1 MNLQLSA
8 VSRRSS
14 AFLLLINR
22 PGIVLMGF
30 ILLAFPVITIAEQAT
45 SDPRKMTFDPI
56 VFQPPKAEQV
66 VLSNGMTLYLLE
78 DHELPLISLQ
88 AMIRTGDIYEPADKI
103 GLAGLTGSVMR
114 SGGTQN
120 RKSDEIDE
128 MLDQIAAQLSVGIG
142 SLSGSASLDTLKK
155 DFDFGLTLLADIL
168 MHPAFEEE
176 KLTIAKNSVLEGI
189 RRRND
194 RPSSIATRAFWK
206 QLYGKDNPYGRDASL
221 ETINS
226 ISRADL
232 ISFHKHYFAPNNMIV
247 GVTGDFKKEDMIA
260 KIEKAFSGWPMK
272 EVLTFP
278 EVAPVVER
286 NLGAIYK
293 IIKEIPQ
300 TQVRIGHLGIRQLN
314 PDFYAL
320 SIMNDILGGGGLTNR
335 LFQDIRTRQGLAYS
349 VGSVFRPGKM
359 ERGFFLAYG
368 ATRTE
373 ASHQAI
379 STMIAHISKIREEA
393 VSDVE
398 LKRAKD
404 AFLNSFIFSFS
415 SPSRIVGRQMS
426 LAYFDLPPDY
436 LEQYRANVEKVTKED
451 ILRVAKKYLHPDQLI
466 IIAVGDEARFDK
478 PLSVLG
484 EVKELSIEP

>member
-1 MNLQLSA
+1 MKRASIQIILM
-8 VSRRSS
+8 
-14 AFLLLINR
+14 AFMLFS
-22 PGIVLMGF
+22 V
-30 ILLAFPVITIAEQAT
+30 PVTTIAGPEK
-45 SDPRKMTFDPI
+45 SDPRTMTFDPI
-56 VFQPPKAEQV
+56 VFQPPKADRV
-66 VLSNGMTLYLLE
+66 VLSNGLILYLLE

-88 AMIRTGDIYEPADKI
+88 VMIRTGDIYEPQDKI

-114 SGGTQN
+114 SGGTQK
-120 RKSDEIDE
+120 RQSDEIDE
-128 MLDQIAAQLSVGIG
+128 SLDQIAAHLSVSIG

-168 MHPAFEEE
+168 MYPAFEAE
-176 KLTIAKNSVLEGI
+176 KLTIAKNSILEGI

-194 RPSSIATRAFWK
+194 RASAIATRAFWK
-206 QLYGKDNPYGRDASL
+206 QLYGKDNPYGRDASI
-221 ETINS
+221 ETIES
-226 ISRADL
+226 ITQADL
-232 ISFHKHYFAPNNMIV
+232 TAFHNRYFAPNNVIM

-260 KIEKAFSGWPMK
+260 KIEQAFAKWAMK

-278 EVAPVVER
+278 AVAPVVER
-286 NLGAIYK
+286 KKGAIYK

-300 TQVRIGHLGIRQLN
+300 TQVRIGHLGIRQIN

-335 LFQDIRTRQGLAYS
+335 LFQDVRTRQGLAYS
-349 VGSVFRPGKM
+349 VGSVFRPGKL

-373 ASHQAI
+373 ATHQAI
-379 STMIAHISKIREEA
+379 STMISHINKIREEP

-415 SPSRIVGRQMS
+415 SPSQIVGRQMS

-451 ILRVAKKYLHPDQLI
+451 ILRVAKEHLHPDRLI

-478 PLSVLG
+478 PLSAFG
-484 EVKELSIEP
+484 EVEELSIEP

>member
-1 MNLQLSA
+1 M
-8 VSRRSS
+8 
-14 AFLLLINR
+14 NR
-22 PGIVLMGF
+22 PGIGTILIGF
-30 ILLAFPVITIAEQAT
+30 ILLFFPVLTITEQASAGET
-45 SDPRKMTFDPI
+45 KSDPRTMTFDPI
-56 VFQPPKAEQV
+56 VFQPPKAEPV
-66 VLSNGMTLYLLE
+66 VLSNGMVLYLLE

-103 GLAGLTGSVMR
+103 GLAGMTGSVMR

-128 MLDQIAAQLSVGIG
+128 SLDRIAAHLSVGIG
-142 SLSGSASLDTLKK
+142 TLSGSASLDTLKK
-155 DFDFGLTLLADIL
+155 DFDFGLELLADIL

-176 KLTIAKNSVLEGI
+176 KLTIAKNSALEGI

-194 RPSSIATRAFWK
+194 RASSIATRAFWK

-226 ISRADL
+226 ISRDDL
-232 ISFHKHYFAPNNMIV
+232 ISFHKHYFAPNNMIL
-247 GVTGDFKKEDMIA
+247 GVTGDFKKEEMIE
-260 KIEKAFSGWPMK
+260 KIEKAFAGWPMK
-272 EVLTFP
+272 DVLTYP

-293 IIKEIPQ
+293 IIKAIPQ
-300 TQVRIGHLGIRQLN
+300 TQVRIGHLGIRQKN

-335 LFQDIRTRQGLAYS
+335 LFQDVRTRQGLAYS
-349 VGSVFRPGKM
+349 VGSVFRPGKL

-368 ATRTE
+368 ATRADAT
-373 ASHQAI
+373 HQAI
-379 STMIAHISKIREEA
+379 STMISHISKIREEA
-393 VSDVE
+393 VSDLE

-415 SPSRIVGRQMS
+415 SPAQIVDRQMS

-436 LEQYRANVEKVTKED
+436 LEQYRANVEKVTKAD
-451 ILRVAKKYLHPDQLI
+451 ILRVAKKYLHPDRLI
-466 IIAVGDEARFDK
+466 IIAVGDEAHFDK

>member
-1 MNLQLSA
+1 MN
-8 VSRRSS
+8 RSVIGT
-14 AFLLLINR
+14 FIL
-22 PGIVLMGF
+22 GF
-30 ILLAFPVITIAEQAT
+30 ILLFFPVFAASGEAK
-45 SDPRKMTFDPI
+45 SDPRTMTFDPI
-56 VFQPPKAEQV
+56 VFQPPKAESV
-66 VLSNGMTLYLLE
+66 VLSNGMVLYLLE

-103 GLAGLTGSVMR
+103 GLAGITGSVMR
-114 SGGTQN
+114 SGGTQR
-120 RKSDEIDE
+120 RKSDEVDE
-128 MLDQIAAQLSVGIG
+128 SLDQIAARLSVGIG
-142 SLSGSASLDTLKK
+142 ALSGSASLDTLKK
-155 DFDFGLTLLADIL
+155 DFDFGLALLADIL

-176 KLTIAKNSVLEGI
+176 KLTIAKNSALEGI

-206 QLYGKDNPYGRDASL
+206 QLYGKDNPYGRDETE
-221 ETINS
+221 ETIKS
-226 ISRADL
+226 ITRADL
-232 ISFHKHYFAPNNMIV
+232 IAFHKQYFAPNNIIMGI
-247 GVTGDFKKEDMIA
+247 TGDFKKEKMIE
-260 KIEKAFSGWPMK
+260 KIEKAFAGWPMK
-272 EVLTFP
+272 DVLTFP
-278 EVAPVVER
+278 EVPPVVER
-286 NLGAIYK
+286 KGAIYK
-293 IIKEIPQ
+293 IIKDIPQ
-300 TQVRIGHLGIRQLN
+300 TQVRIGHLGIRQKN

-349 VGSVFRPGKM
+349 VGSVFRPGKL

-379 STMIAHISKIREEA
+379 STMISHIKKIREEW
-393 VSDVE
+393 VSDLE

-415 SPSRIVGRQMS
+415 SPAQIVGRQMS

-436 LEQYRANVEKVTKED
+436 LEQYRTNVEKVTKED
-451 ILRVAKKYLHPDQLI
+451 ILRVAKKYLHPDRLI

-484 EVKELSIEP
+484 EVEELRIEP